1 MKKFYLSC
9 IESSVNDPQNLYA
22 RFKIGPFQKNHTL
35 TIANNLRRTLLSEL
49 DSLAVVAVKIQG
61 VKHEYSSLPGV
72 RESVLDIL
80 LNIKQISLA
89 SVFQIHSPHIAYLTA
104 NGLGVVKA
112 GDIQFPPYL
121 KCVDPDQEIAT
132 LCNDGKLNIA
142 LLIYPGRNYWIQLGS
157 NQFINHFSK
166 VFTKASL
173 TLTDNAKEV
182 LQGWRFE
189 KSNILPIDAVFM
201 PVNRVNYTIEVD
213 EEIDTEKPY
222 EHIFLEIW
230 TNGSIHPV
238 AAIEQAAT
246 ALVQLFTPF
255 QNIQSLQVK
264 VQPKFLSLKPLK
276 QGPLEERI
284 FSKKKGR
291 KFIAEVEDGVSPSST
306 TILNLDIANLNLSLR
321 PYTCLKRANIENVR
335 DLVAYSREE
344 LLLLKNFGKRS
355 LEEVENSLYK
365 IGYFLRSNN
374 DISKQN
380 K

>member
-374 DISKQN
+374 DLSKQN